1 MRDRHR
7 VPLPRGMT
15 VKDDWCAW
23 LPEEKDVV
31 FRSYVKELEVCYA
44 MFSVALNEAIELR
57 HCGHFRKACQAV
69 WMTPDLCAR
78 LTHPLEALL
87 WALGEHAKHYGTV
100 PNAAPLDPGNFQG
113 GSVQRSARMSGLL
126 SRVLLSHR
134 AQFLHKIDTLG
145 EMVNG
150 LNQDFCFAANELA
163 SGFAAMPN
171 GEWQAVDAAH
181 YDLNTCLRETIVLLK
196 SFFCVL
202 PTDQLGAFQ
211 KTVDTQMH
219 ASEAKMQTQGS
230 GNPLRHRRIASFAGE

>member
-1 MRDRHR
+1 
-7 VPLPRGMT
+7 MT

-31 FRSYVKELEVCYA
+31 FRSYVKQLEVCYA

-57 HCGHFRKACQAV
+57 RCGHFGKACRAV
-69 WMTPDLCAR
+69 YMTPDLCER
-78 LTHPLEALL
+78 LTQPLEALL

-113 GSVQRSARMSGLL
+113 SRVQRSARMSGLL
-126 SRVLLSHR
+126 NRVLLSHR
-134 AQFLHKIDTLG
+134 AQFLYKIDTLG

-150 LNQDFCFAANELA
+150 LNQDFCSAANELA
-163 SGFAAMPN
+163 SGIAAMPS
-171 GEWQAVDAAH
+171 GEWNALDAGH

-202 PTDQLGAFQ
+202 PADQLGAFQ
-211 KTVDTQMH
+211 KSVDTQMRS
-219 ASEAKMQTQGS
+219 SEAKTRIRGS
-230 GNPLRHRRIASFAGE
+230 SNPLHHRRIASFAGE